1 VKRFAIAA
9 VALSLLAGP
18 MRAGEAPPPS
28 LDTVER
34 ALIGTWQSL
43 GDTRF
48 TREFD
53 ADGKAADRYDGA
65 PNDVIAGR
73 WSAFLGSAPPK
84 AAQGRK
90 LIADAFYVEL
100 DQQGDVL
107 IFAVAA
113 LNAQSLQL
121 YNLDR
126 GDMLSFSRFR

>member
-1 VKRFAIAA
+1 MKRFAIAA
-9 VALSLLAGP
+9 VALILLALPSGA
-18 MRAGEAPPPS
+18 AGAPQPTLES
-28 LDTVER
+28 VQR

-48 TREFD
+48 TRELD

-121 YNLDR
+121 YNVDR